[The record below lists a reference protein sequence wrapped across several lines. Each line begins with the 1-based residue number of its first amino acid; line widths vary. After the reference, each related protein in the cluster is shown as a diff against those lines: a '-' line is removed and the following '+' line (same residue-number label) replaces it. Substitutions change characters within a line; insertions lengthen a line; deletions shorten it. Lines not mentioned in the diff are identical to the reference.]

1 MEKIFY
7 MAYYNST
14 NSGERRNAV
23 LSSVNKMNYICEALE
38 NNGYNTEIV
47 SASGTTEKKFCKS
60 KKVKLTD
67 KTTLKLFSS
76 LPRLN
81 RIVSVIDR
89 VILKT
94 KLFLY
99 MIKNTNKDS
108 IVMVYHSLGYMSL
121 VKRLKKLKGFKL
133 IIEAEEIYGDVIGD
147 EKTSQKEYEFFKI
160 ADAFIFPTEL
170 LSEKVNTE
178 KKPEVIIYGTYHIE
192 KELPKLFS
200 DGKIHCVYA
209 GTLDPRK
216 GGAIASAESAL
227 FLNENYHIHIL
238 GFGNEKEKAEMLNT
252 IDSISKKSK
261 AKITYDG
268 LLSGEEYIKFIQSC
282 DIGLSTQ
289 NPNGKYNDTSFPSK
303 ILSYMANGLRV
314 VSVRIPVVEESGI
327 GKCVCYYD
335 EQTPENIAKAIK
347 SIDFSE
353 EYDSRK
359 TIGVLDKAFICD
371 LKTMLKG
378 LENFK

>member
-14 NSGERRNAV
+14 NSSERRNAV

-160 ADAFIFPTEL
+160 ADGFIFPTEL

-178 KKPEVIIYGTYHIE
+178 KKPEAIIYGTYHIE

-216 GGAIASAESAL
+216 GGAAAVEAAL
-227 FLNENYHIHIL
+227 FLNGDYHIHIL

-252 IDSISKKSK
+252 INSISKKSK

-268 LLSGEEYIKFIQSC
+268 LLSGKEYIKFIQSC

-289 NPNGKYNDTSFPSK
+289 NPNAKFNDTSFPSK

-314 VSVRIPVVEESGI
+314 VSIRIPSIEKSAV
-327 GKCVCYYD
+327 GKFMYYYD

-371 LKTMLKG
+371 LKKMLKG
-378 LENFK
+378 VE

>member
-1 MEKIFY
+1 MKKIFY

-14 NSGERRNAV
+14 NSSERRNAV

-147 EKTSQKEYEFFKI
+147 EKTSQKEYDFFKI

-192 KELPKLFS
+192 KELSKLFS

-327 GKCVCYYD
+327 GKCVYYYD

-359 TIGVLDKAFICD
+359 TIGVLDKAFICV

>member
-1 MEKIFY
+1 MKKIFY

-14 NSGERRNAV
+14 NSSERRNAV

-47 SASGTTEKKFCKS
+47 SASGAVEKKFCKS

-121 VKRLKKLKGFKL
+121 MKRLKKLKGFKL

-160 ADAFIFPTEL
+160 ADGFIFPTEL

-178 KKPEVIIYGTYHIE
+178 KKPEAIIYGTYHIE
-192 KELPKLFS
+192 KEMPKIFS

-209 GTLDPRK
+209 GTFDPRK
-216 GGAIASAESAL
+216 GGAIASAESAM
-227 FLNENYHIHIL
+227 FLDENYHVHIL

-252 IDSISKKSK
+252 IDNISKKSK
-261 AKITYDG
+261 ADITYDG

-314 VSVRIPVVEESGI
+314 VSIRIPAIEKSAV
-327 GKCVCYYD
+327 GKFMYYYD

-359 TIGVLDKAFICD
+359 TIGLLDKAFICD

>member
-14 NSGERRNAV
+14 NSSERRNAV
-23 LSSVNKMNYICEALE
+23 LSSVNKMNYICEVLE

-47 SASGTTEKKFCKS
+47 SASGATEKKFCKS

-108 IVMVYHSLGYMSL
+108 IVMAYHSLGYMSL

-147 EKTSQKEYEFFKI
+147 EKTSQNEYEFFKI

-192 KELPKLFS
+192 KEVPKLLS

-216 GGAIASAESAL
+216 GGAIASAESVL

-238 GFGNEKEKAEMLNT
+238 GFGNEKEKAETLNT

-327 GKCVCYYD
+327 GKCVYYYD

-359 TIGVLDKAFICD
+359 TIGVLDKAFLCD

-378 LENFK
+378 LGKF

>member
-1 MEKIFY
+1 MKKIFY
-7 MAYYNST
+7 LGYYNLPDSGT
-14 NSGERRNAV
+14 NFV
-23 LSSVNKMNYICEALE
+23 LAAVNKMNYICEALE

-47 SASGTTEKKFCKS
+47 SASGAVEKKFCKS

-89 VILKT
+89 VILKIN
-94 KLFLY
+94 LFLY
-99 MIKNTNKDS
+99 MIKNTNKYS
-108 IVMVYHSLGYMSL
+108 TVMVYHSLGYMSL

-133 IIEAEEIYGDVIGD
+133 IIEAEEIYGDVIGN

-160 ADAFIFPTEL
+160 ADGFIFPTEL

-192 KELPKLFS
+192 KEMPKIFS

-209 GTLDPRK
+209 GTFDPRK
-216 GGAIASAESAL
+216 GGAIASAESAM
-227 FLNENYHIHIL
+227 FLDENYHVHIL

-314 VSVRIPVVEESGI
+314 VSIRIPAIEKSAV
-327 GKCVCYYD
+327 GKFMYYYD

-359 TIGVLDKAFICD
+359 AIGVLDKAFICD
-371 LKTMLKG
+371 LKKMLS
-378 LENFK
+378 FM

>member
-1 MEKIFY
+1 MKKIFY

-14 NSGERRNAV
+14 NSSERRNAV

-238 GFGNEKEKAEMLNT
+238 GFGNEKEKAETLNT

-327 GKCVCYYD
+327 GKCVYYYD

>member
-14 NSGERRNAV
+14 NSSERRNAV

-147 EKTSQKEYEFFKI
+147 EKTSQKEYDFFKI
-160 ADAFIFPTEL
+160 ADGFIFPTEL

-238 GFGNEKEKAEMLNT
+238 GFGNEKEKAETLNT

-327 GKCVCYYD
+327 GKCVYYYD

-359 TIGVLDKAFICD
+359 TIGVLDKAFICN

>member
-1 MEKIFY
+1 MKKIFY
-7 MAYYNST
+7 LGYYNLPDSGT
-14 NSGERRNAV
+14 NFV
-23 LSSVNKMNYICEALE
+23 LAAVNKMNYICEALE

-47 SASGTTEKKFCKS
+47 SASGAVEKKFCKS

-89 VILKT
+89 VILKI

-99 MIKNTNKDS
+99 MIKNTNKYS
-108 IVMVYHSLGYMSL
+108 TVMVYHSLGYMSL

-133 IIEAEEIYGDVIGD
+133 IIEAEEIYGDVIGN

-160 ADAFIFPTEL
+160 ADGFIFPTEL

-192 KELPKLFS
+192 KEMPKIFS

-209 GTLDPRK
+209 GTFDPRK
-216 GGAIASAESAL
+216 GGAIASAESAM
-227 FLNENYHIHIL
+227 FLDENYHVHIL

-314 VSVRIPVVEESGI
+314 VSIRIPAIEKSAV
-327 GKCVCYYD
+327 GKFMYYYD

-359 TIGVLDKAFICD
+359 AIGVLDKAFICD
-371 LKTMLKG
+371 LKKMLS
-378 LENFK
+378 FM

>member
-1 MEKIFY
+1 MKKIFY
-7 MAYYNST
+7 LGYYNLPDSGT
-14 NSGERRNAV
+14 NFV

-47 SASGTTEKKFCKS
+47 SASGAVEKKFCKS

-81 RIVSVIDR
+81 RIVSGIDR

-108 IVMVYHSLGYMSL
+108 TVMVYHSLGYMSL

-133 IIEAEEIYGDVIGD
+133 IIEAEEIYGDVIGN

-160 ADAFIFPTEL
+160 ADGFIFPTEL

-192 KELPKLFS
+192 KEMPKIFS

-216 GGAIASAESAL
+216 GGAAAVEAAL
-227 FLNENYHIHIL
+227 FLNGDYHIHIL
-238 GFGNEKEKAEMLNT
+238 GFGNEKEKAEMLNI
-252 IDSISKKSK
+252 IDDISKKTE

-268 LLSGEEYIKFIQSC
+268 LLSGDEFTSFIQSC
-282 DIGLSTQ
+282 DIGFSTQ
-289 NPNGKYNDTSFPSK
+289 SPDAAFNSTSFPSK
-303 ILSYMANGLRV
+303 ILTYMVNGLRV
-314 VSVRIPVVEESGI
+314 VSIRIPAIEKSAV
-327 GKCVCYYD
+327 GKFMYYYD

-359 TIGVLDKAFICD
+359 TIGVLDKDFICD
-371 LKTMLKG
+371 LKKMLS
-378 LENFK
+378 FM

>member
-1 MEKIFY
+1 MKKIFY
-7 MAYYNST
+7 MSYYNST
-14 NSGERRNAV
+14 NSSERRNAV
-23 LSSVNKMNYICEALE
+23 LSSVNKMNYICEAIE

-47 SASGTTEKKFCKS
+47 SASGATEKKFCKS

-160 ADAFIFPTEL
+160 ADAFIFPTEF

-200 DGKIHCVYA
+200 DGKTHCVYA

-327 GKCVCYYD
+327 GKCVYYYD

>member
-1 MEKIFY
+1 MKKIFY
-7 MAYYNST
+7 LGYYNLPDSGT
-14 NSGERRNAV
+14 NFV
-23 LSSVNKMNYICEALE
+23 LAAVNKMNYICEALE

-47 SASGTTEKKFCKS
+47 SASGAVEKKFCKS

-89 VILKT
+89 VILKIN
-94 KLFLY
+94 LFLY
-99 MIKNTNKDS
+99 MIKNTNKYS
-108 IVMVYHSLGYMSL
+108 TVMVYHSLGYMSL

-133 IIEAEEIYGDVIGD
+133 IIEAEEIYGDVIGN

-160 ADAFIFPTEL
+160 ADGFIFPTEL

-192 KELPKLFS
+192 KEMPKIFS

-216 GGAIASAESAL
+216 GGAAAVEAAL
-227 FLNENYHIHIL
+227 FLNGDYHIHIL
-238 GFGNEKEKAEMLNT
+238 GFGNEKEKAEMLNI
-252 IDSISKKSK
+252 IDDISKKTE

-268 LLSGEEYIKFIQSC
+268 LLSGDEFTSFIQSC
-282 DIGLSTQ
+282 DIGFSTQ
-289 NPNGKYNDTSFPSK
+289 SPDAAFNSTSFPSK
-303 ILSYMANGLRV
+303 ILTYMVNGLRV
-314 VSVRIPVVEESGI
+314 VSIRIPAIEKSAV
-327 GKCVCYYD
+327 GKFMYYYD

-359 TIGVLDKAFICD
+359 AIGMLDKAFICD
-371 LKTMLKG
+371 LKKMLS
-378 LENFK
+378 FM

>member
-1 MEKIFY
+1 

-14 NSGERRNAV
+14 NSGEKRNAV

-47 SASGTTEKKFCKS
+47 SASGATEKKFCKS

-81 RIVSVIDR
+81 RIVSVINR

-147 EKTSQKEYEFFKI
+147 EKTSQKEYDFFKI
-160 ADAFIFPTEL
+160 ADGFIFPTEL

-192 KELPKLFS
+192 KEMPKLFS

-252 IDSISKKSK
+252 IDTISKKSK

-268 LLSGEEYIKFIQSC
+268 LLSGEEYIKFIQCC

-314 VSVRIPVVEESGI
+314 VSIRIPAIEKSAV
-327 GKCVCYYD
+327 GKFMYYYD

>member
-1 MEKIFY
+1 MKKIFY

-14 NSGERRNAV
+14 NSSERRNAV

-160 ADAFIFPTEL
+160 ADGFIFPTEL

-327 GKCVCYYD
+327 GKCVYYYD

-347 SIDFSE
+347 TIDFSE

-378 LENFK
+378 LE

>member
-7 MAYYNST
+7 MAYYNLT
-14 NSGERRNAV
+14 NGSERRNAV

-47 SASGTTEKKFCKS
+47 SASGATEKKFCKS

-81 RIVSVIDR
+81 RLVSVIDR

-108 IVMVYHSLGYMSL
+108 TVMVYHSLGYMSL

-147 EKTSQKEYEFFKI
+147 EKTSQNEYEFFKI

-238 GFGNEKEKAEMLNT
+238 GFGNEKEKAETLNT

-327 GKCVCYYD
+327 GKCVYYYD

-359 TIGVLDKAFICD
+359 TIGVLDKAFICV

>member
-1 MEKIFY
+1 MKKIFY
-7 MAYYNST
+7 MSYYNST
-14 NSGERRNAV
+14 NSSERRNAV
-23 LSSVNKMNYICEALE
+23 LSSVNKMNYICEAIE

-47 SASGTTEKKFCKS
+47 SASGATEKKFCKS

-160 ADAFIFPTEL
+160 ADAFIFPTEF

-327 GKCVCYYD
+327 GKCVYYYD

-359 TIGVLDKAFICD
+359 AIGMLDKDFNCD
-371 LKTMLKG
+371 LKKMLS
-378 LENFK
+378 FM

>member
-1 MEKIFY
+1 MKKIFY

-14 NSGERRNAV
+14 NSSERRNAV

-47 SASGTTEKKFCKS
+47 SASGATEKKFCKS

-147 EKTSQKEYEFFKI
+147 EKTSQKEYDFFKI

-238 GFGNEKEKAEMLNT
+238 GFGNEKEKAETLNT

-327 GKCVCYYD
+327 GKCVYYYD

-359 TIGVLDKAFICD
+359 TIGVLDKAFICN

>member
-1 MEKIFY
+1 MKKIFY

-14 NSGERRNAV
+14 NSSERRNAV

-47 SASGTTEKKFCKS
+47 SASGATEKKFCKS

-147 EKTSQKEYEFFKI
+147 EKTSQNEYDFFKI
-160 ADAFIFPTEL
+160 AGGFIFPTEL

-238 GFGNEKEKAEMLNT
+238 GFGNEKEKAEMLNI

-327 GKCVCYYD
+327 GKCVYYYD

>member
-1 MEKIFY
+1 MKKIFY
-7 MAYYNST
+7 LGYYNLPDSGT
-14 NSGERRNAV
+14 NFV
-23 LSSVNKMNYICEALE
+23 LAAVNKMNYICEALE

-47 SASGTTEKKFCKS
+47 SASGAVEKKFCKS

-89 VILKT
+89 VILKI

-99 MIKNTNKDS
+99 MIKNTNKHS
-108 IVMVYHSLGYMSL
+108 TVMAYHSLGYMSL

-133 IIEAEEIYGDVIGD
+133 IIEAEEIYGDVIGN

-160 ADAFIFPTEL
+160 ADGFIFPTEL

-209 GTLDPRK
+209 GTFDPRK
-216 GGAIASAESAL
+216 GGAIASAESAM
-227 FLNENYHIHIL
+227 FLDENYHVHIL

-314 VSVRIPVVEESGI
+314 VSIRIPAIEKSAV
-327 GKCVCYYD
+327 GKFMYYYD

-359 TIGVLDKAFICD
+359 AIGMLDKDFICD
-371 LKTMLKG
+371 LKKMLS
-378 LENFK
+378 FM

>member
-1 MEKIFY
+1 MKKIFY

-14 NSGERRNAV
+14 NSSERRNAV
-23 LSSVNKMNYICEALE
+23 LSSVNKMNYICEAIE

-47 SASGTTEKKFCKS
+47 SASGATEKKFCKS

-192 KELPKLFS
+192 KELSKLFS

-238 GFGNEKEKAEMLNT
+238 GFGNEKEKAETLNT

-327 GKCVCYYD
+327 GKCVYYYD

-359 TIGVLDKAFICD
+359 TIGVLDKAFICN

>member
-14 NSGERRNAV
+14 NSSERRNAV

-60 KKVKLTD
+60 KKVNLTD

-108 IVMVYHSLGYMSL
+108 IVMVYHSLGYMSI

-147 EKTSQKEYEFFKI
+147 EKTSQKEYNFFKI
-160 ADAFIFPTEL
+160 ADGFIFPTEL

-238 GFGNEKEKAEMLNT
+238 GFGNEKEKAETLNT

-327 GKCVCYYD
+327 GKCVYYYD

>member
-1 MEKIFY
+1 MKKIFY
-7 MAYYNST
+7 LGYYNLPDSGT
-14 NSGERRNAV
+14 NFV
-23 LSSVNKMNYICEALE
+23 LAAVNKMNYICEAVE
-38 NNGYNTEIV
+38 KAGYSTEIV
-47 SASGTTEKKFCKS
+47 SASGAVEKKFCKS

-99 MIKNTNKDS
+99 MVKNTNKDS
-108 IVMVYHSLGYMSL
+108 TVMVYHSLGYMSL

-147 EKTSQKEYEFFKI
+147 EKTSQKEYDFFKI
-160 ADAFIFPTEL
+160 ADGFIFPTEL
-170 LSEKVNTE
+170 LSEKVNTK

-192 KELPKLFS
+192 KEMPKLFS

-216 GGAIASAESAL
+216 GGAAAVEAAL
-227 FLNENYHIHIL
+227 FLNGDYHIHVL
-238 GFGNEKEKAEMLNT
+238 GFGNEKEKAEMLNI
-252 IDSISKKSK
+252 IDDISKKTE

-268 LLSGEEYIKFIQSC
+268 LLSGDEFTSFIQSC
-282 DIGLSTQ
+282 DIGFSTQ
-289 NPNGKYNDTSFPSK
+289 SPDAAFNSTSFPSK
-303 ILSYMANGLRV
+303 ILTYMVNGLRV
-314 VSVRIPVVEESGI
+314 VSIRIPAIEKSAV
-327 GKCVCYYD
+327 GKFMYYYD

-359 TIGVLDKAFICD
+359 AIGILDKAFICD

-378 LENFK
+378 VE

>member
-1 MEKIFY
+1 MKKIFY

-14 NSGERRNAV
+14 NSSERRNAV

-160 ADAFIFPTEL
+160 ADGFIFPTEL

-327 GKCVCYYD
+327 GKCVYYYD

-347 SIDFSE
+347 TIDFSE

-378 LENFK
+378 LGKF

>member
-1 MEKIFY
+1 MKKIFY

-14 NSGERRNAV
+14 NSGEKRNAV

-47 SASGTTEKKFCKS
+47 SASGATEKKFCKS

-81 RIVSVIDR
+81 RIVSVINR

-160 ADAFIFPTEL
+160 ADGFIFPTEL

-178 KKPEVIIYGTYHIE
+178 KKPEAIIYGTYHIE

-209 GTLDPRK
+209 GTFDPRK
-216 GGAIASAESAL
+216 GGAIASAESAM
-227 FLNENYHIHIL
+227 FLDENYHVHIL

-252 IDSISKKSK
+252 IDNISKKSK
-261 AKITYDG
+261 ADITYDG

-314 VSVRIPVVEESGI
+314 VSIRIPAIEKSAV
-327 GKCVCYYD
+327 GKFMYYYD

>member
-1 MEKIFY
+1 MKKIFY

-14 NSGERRNAV
+14 NSSERRNAV

-47 SASGTTEKKFCKS
+47 SASGAVEKKFCKS

-89 VILKT
+89 VILKI

-108 IVMVYHSLGYMSL
+108 TVMVYHSLGYMSL

-133 IIEAEEIYGDVIGD
+133 IIEAEEIYGDVIGN

-160 ADAFIFPTEL
+160 ADGFIFPTEL

-216 GGAIASAESAL
+216 GGAAAVEAAL
-227 FLNENYHIHIL
+227 FLNGDYHIHIL
-238 GFGNEKEKAEMLNT
+238 GFGNEKEKAEMLNI
-252 IDSISKKSK
+252 IDDISKKTE

-268 LLSGEEYIKFIQSC
+268 LLSGDEFTSFIQSC
-282 DIGLSTQ
+282 DIGFSTQ
-289 NPNGKYNDTSFPSK
+289 SPDAAFNSTSFPSK
-303 ILSYMANGLRV
+303 ILTYMVNGLRV
-314 VSVRIPVVEESGI
+314 VSIRIPAIEKSAV
-327 GKCVCYYD
+327 GKFMYYYD

-359 TIGVLDKAFICD
+359 AIGMLDKAFICD
-371 LKTMLKG
+371 LKKMLS
-378 LENFK
+378 FM

>member
-1 MEKIFY
+1 MKKIFY

-14 NSGERRNAV
+14 NSSERRNAV

-47 SASGTTEKKFCKS
+47 SASGAVEKKFCKS

-67 KTTLKLFSS
+67 KTTFKLFSS

-81 RIVSVIDR
+81 RVVSVIDR

-160 ADAFIFPTEL
+160 ADGFIFPTEL

-178 KKPEVIIYGTYHIE
+178 KKPEAIIYGTYHIE
-192 KELPKLFS
+192 KEMPKIFS

-209 GTLDPRK
+209 GTFDPRK
-216 GGAIASAESAL
+216 GGAIASAESAM
-227 FLNENYHIHIL
+227 FLDENYHVHIL

-252 IDSISKKSK
+252 IDNISKKSK
-261 AKITYDG
+261 ADTTYDG

-314 VSVRIPVVEESGI
+314 VSIRIPAIEKSAV
-327 GKCVCYYD
+327 GKFMYYYD

>member
-14 NSGERRNAV
+14 NSSERRNAV

-160 ADAFIFPTEL
+160 ADGFIFPTEL

>member
-14 NSGERRNAV
+14 NSSERRNAV

-238 GFGNEKEKAEMLNT
+238 GFGNEKEKAETLNT

-314 VSVRIPVVEESGI
+314 VSVRIPVVEESSI
-327 GKCVCYYD
+327 GKCVYYYD

>member
-7 MAYYNST
+7 MAYYNLT
-14 NSGERRNAV
+14 NGSERRNAV

-47 SASGTTEKKFCKS
+47 SASGATEKKFCKS

-147 EKTSQKEYEFFKI
+147 EKTSQNEYDFFKI
-160 ADAFIFPTEL
+160 ADGFIFPTEL

-378 LENFK
+378 LE

>member
-14 NSGERRNAV
+14 NSSERRNAV

-47 SASGTTEKKFCKS
+47 SASGATEKKFCKS

-147 EKTSQKEYEFFKI
+147 EKTSQNEYDFFKI
-160 ADAFIFPTEL
+160 ADGFIFPTEL

-192 KELPKLFS
+192 KEMPKLFS
-200 DGKIHCVYA
+200 DGKIHCAYA

-378 LENFK
+378 LE

>member
-14 NSGERRNAV
+14 NSSERRNAV

-160 ADAFIFPTEL
+160 ADGFIFPTEL
-170 LSEKVNTE
+170 ISEKVNTE

>member
-1 MEKIFY
+1 MKKIFY

-14 NSGERRNAV
+14 NSSERRNAV

-192 KELPKLFS
+192 KEMPKLFS
-200 DGKIHCVYA
+200 DGKIHCAYA

-327 GKCVCYYD
+327 GKCVYYYD

>member
-1 MEKIFY
+1 MEKTFY

-14 NSGERRNAV
+14 NSSERRNAV

-160 ADAFIFPTEL
+160 ADGFIFPTEL

-378 LENFK
+378 VK

>member
-14 NSGERRNAV
+14 NSSERRNAV

-47 SASGTTEKKFCKS
+47 SASGAVEKKFCKS

-89 VILKT
+89 AILKT

-160 ADAFIFPTEL
+160 ADGFIFPTEL

-216 GGAIASAESAL
+216 GGAAAVEAAL
-227 FLNENYHIHIL
+227 FLNGDYHIHIL
-238 GFGNEKEKAEMLNT
+238 GFGNEKEKAEMLNA

-268 LLSGEEYIKFIQSC
+268 LLSGKEYIKFIQSC

-289 NPNGKYNDTSFPSK
+289 NPNAKFNDTSFPSK

-314 VSVRIPVVEESGI
+314 VSIRIPSIEKSAV
-327 GKCVCYYD
+327 GKFMYYYN

-378 LENFK
+378 VK